1 MRLRNVKD
9 AKKIVSES
17 NYVINDPESIKGH
30 FSELFGNDNEIHL
43 EIGMGKGDFI
53 IGNALKYPNINFI
66 GMEKYESVM
75 VRAIEKLNDLKLD
88 NLKLIRYDA
97 TYLDRV
103 FDHEIT
109 TLYLNFSDPWKKR
122 RQAKRRLT
130 HKNFLDV
137 YKKVL
142 KYGDL
147 ICFKTD
153 NRNLF
158 EFSLNSF
165 AAENYKLSNITFD
178 LHNSEFED
186 NVMTEY
192 EAKFSELGMPIYRL
206 EAAYFGWK

>member
-17 NYVINDPESIKGH
+17 NYAINDPESIKGH

-75 VRAIEKLNDLKLD
+75 VRAIEKLND
-88 NLKLIRYDA
+88 A

-109 TLYLNFSDPWKKR
+109 LLYLNFSDPWPKKKH
-122 RQAKRRLT
+122 AKRRLT
-130 HKNFLDV
+130 SPIFLKLYDN
-137 YKKVL
+137 
-142 KYGDL
+142 
-147 ICFKTD
+147 IFKGNPHIVQKTY
-153 NRNLF
+153 NIGLF
-158 EFSLNSF
+158 AYSL
-165 AAENYKLSNITFD
+165 ETLSNYGYKFNRVSLD
-178 LHNSEFED
+178 LENEDID
-186 NVMTEY
+186 NVCTEY
-192 EAKFSELGMPIYRL
+192 EKKFMSLGIKINYVD
-206 EAAYFGWK
+206 AVKK